1 MADLNEHQKR
11 KILTSLQ
18 HSDRLLEECLRI
30 LTPSAR
36 PLFPANLQD
45 VSPAEYHWIE
55 SFVEKIKDQ
64 FAALLQRFEVE
75 PCPPSVRSSWALQTN
90 LISLDIALEDLNP
103 ERLRGYG
110 ELDSE
115 TAQELS
121 WALGEV
127 RRLVSQLLA
136 FLSRGR
142 GLEGLR
148 LTRGGFES
156 LPEGLMERLAQIISH
171 HGLVEFL
178 PALRSIV
185 RKVES
190 HRFEIAV
197 FGRVSSGKSSLINRL
212 LGTNLLPVGTT
223 PITAVP
229 THVLSGHQSGLRIHL
244 ADQVQELPLE
254 RLPEFATEQKNP
266 SNSKRV
272 VRIEVSIPSDRLPA
286 EVAFVD
292 TPGIASLATS
302 GTRLSYAYLPESDLG
317 LVLIDGN
324 SSVGREDLELLRA
337 LRVVGIPSIVL
348 VSKCDLLSDEDV
360 ARVCGYTKD
369 SLAEHL
375 GFAPDVVPVSSAD
388 SWSERVN
395 SWFQQSISPLLRRS
409 RESLAASIDRKVQS
423 LCESLVTTLKMRLG
437 RTGEPQGVDRAL
449 ERMLRPLDESI
460 TDLGERWRNAF
471 DDLHRWRDQILD
483 KAAPRM
489 AAASTESAGEAQMF
503 ERLLERV
510 VIDAAASHCS
520 AFVEEYEQLAGR
532 IGRLLADLKSTGQ
545 APRSEERHDPPR
557 PSALPSPAVFMLEGI
572 SISAPGALAR
582 ISASG
587 RERHFRRELEE
598 KAGAAVQKVLEEL
611 RPRLRH
617 WLSSMKRALEED
629 YRTQTDPL
637 RYRNSGRDLALTTK
651 QTEELQADIS
661 FLLGQ
666 LEKEEDRVP
675 S

>member
-18 HSDRLLEECLRI
+18 HSDKVLEECLRI
-30 LTPSAR
+30 PTPSAR

-45 VSPAEYHWIE
+45 VSSAEYHWIE
-55 SFVEKIKDQ
+55 SYVEKIRDQ
-64 FAALLQRFEVE
+64 FADLLRRFEIE
-75 PCPPSVRSSWALQTN
+75 PQPPSVRSSWALQTN
-90 LISLDIALEDLNP
+90 LISLDITLEDLNP

-110 ELDSE
+110 TLDPE
-115 TAQELS
+115 TSQELS

-148 LTRGGFES
+148 LTHRSFES
-156 LPEGLMERLAQIISH
+156 LPDGLMERLARIISR

-229 THVLSGHQSGLRIHL
+229 THILSGRAPGLRIHL

-254 RLPEFATEQKNP
+254 KLPEFATEQKNP
-266 SNSKRV
+266 SNLKRV
-272 VRIEVSIPSDRLPA
+272 VRIEVSIPSDRIPA

-317 LVLIDGN
+317 LVLIDGH
-324 SSVGREDLELLRA
+324 SAVGREDVELLRA
-337 LRVVGIPSIVL
+337 LRIVGIPSVVL

-395 SWFQQSISPLLRRS
+395 SWFQQSISPLLHRS
-409 RESLAASIDRKVQS
+409 RESLAASVDRKVHS
-423 LCESLVTTLKMRLG
+423 LCESLLATLKMKSG
-437 RTGEPQGVDRAL
+437 RSGSATADDREL
-449 ERMLRPLDESI
+449 ESMLRPLDENI
-460 TDLGERWRNAF
+460 ADLDERWRDAF
-471 DDLHRWRDQILD
+471 DTLSPWLDEILD
-483 KAAPRM
+483 Q
-489 AAASTESAGEAQMF
+489 AASGMATASMEPADEARAY
-503 ERLLERV
+503 EVCLERV

-532 IGRLLADLKSTGQ
+532 IGRLLADLKNTGRV
-545 APRSEERHDPPR
+545 PRAEERHGPPR
-557 PSALPSPAVFMLEGI
+557 PSALPSPAVSMLEGI

-582 ISASG
+582 ISTAG

-598 KAGAAVQKVLEEL
+598 KAGAAVQKILEEL

-637 RYRNSGRDLALTTK
+637 RYRNSGRDLALTDQ
-651 QTEELQADIS
+651 QTEELRADIS
-661 FLLGQ
+661 LLLGQ
-666 LEKEEDRVP
+666 PEKEEDRIP
-675 S
+675 T